1 MATTDQLSFTI
12 SLEPVE
18 EGWFM
23 ARVEEFPEVITA
35 APTREEA
42 RLMALDALREY
53 LAAADAAG
61 ETGAETSVPRD
72 HAQ

>member
-1 MATTDQLSFTI
+1 VATTDQLSFTI

-18 EGWFM
+18 EGWFL

-35 APTREEA
+35 APTRDEA

-53 LAAADAAG
+53 LAASAEAG
-61 ETGAETSVPRD
+61 TPPLTRGPATPER
-72 HAQ
+72 

>member
-23 ARVEEFPEVITA
+23 ARVEEFPEVVTA
-35 APTREEA
+35 GPTRDEA

-53 LAAADAAG
+53 LAACAEQGIPPVTRGPAA
-61 ETGAETSVPRD
+61 PR
-72 HAQ
+72 A